1 MNQMLK
7 ARRMMMLVVGYMAL
21 YVAFLVHTSTAFKT
35 LNGIYGVRCCGNII
49 TRALHVDGQR
59 SNHYLHHRYNTRRH
73 MDVSVG
79 EGTGGSD
86 ESAPKS
92 KQNFIIAPTIDGAP
106 DEMLILDNFN
116 KIQFGGSRKI
126 AVLGTSSLATDSKH
140 EQMIEL
146 LSYALVLSGNHIFTS
161 GGGATNS
168 AVIRGALRACN
179 SNLLTVI
186 LPQSLMKQPAE
197 MQPLLSRV
205 VNVEDQPQ
213 YDDMDLKEAA
223 TECNTKILGRV
234 DEALA
239 FVFHDSTTLIDAVDG
254 MGKSFPSTKFFLD

>member
-1 MNQMLK
+1 MIL
-7 ARRMMMLVVGYMAL
+7 ALGFLAVCMAL
-21 YVAFLVHTSTAFKT
+21 PIRASTSHPSLKYICGTHRFVHDITTTVFGNG
-35 LNGIYGVRCCGNII
+35 LNS
-49 TRALHVDGQR
+49 H
-59 SNHYLHHRYNTRRH
+59 HHRSGRRHHTRRY
-73 MDVSVG
+73 MEVSVG
-79 EGTGGSD
+79 ENVGGGSD
-86 ESAPKS
+86 DSASKS
-92 KQNFIIAPTIDGAP
+92 KQNFIIAPTVDGAP

-126 AVLGTSSLATDSKH
+126 AVIGTSSLATDSKH

-186 LPQSLMKQPAE
+186 LPQSLLKQPAE

-213 YDDMDLKEAA
+213 NDDMDLKEAA
-223 TECNTKILGRV
+223 AECNIKILGLV

-239 FVFHDSTTLIDAVDG
+239 FVHHDSTTLIDAVDK
-254 MGKSFPSTKFFLD
+254 MGKSFSSTKFFLD